1 MCLKNR
7 KLSYAPG
14 VELNHKTYSNTA
26 YSVLGHFI
34 EAITN
39 QQFDSYIRENILEPV
54 GMEHSGYSPDKI
66 NEKQLSQPHVRNNF
80 TRKK

>member
-14 VELNHKTYSNTA
+14 VEFSRKTYSNTA
-26 YSVLGHFI
+26 YSVLGYFI

-54 GMEHSGYSPDKI
+54 GMEHSGYSPDSI
-66 NEKQLSQPHVRNNF
+66 NEKQLSPA
-80 TRKK
+80 T